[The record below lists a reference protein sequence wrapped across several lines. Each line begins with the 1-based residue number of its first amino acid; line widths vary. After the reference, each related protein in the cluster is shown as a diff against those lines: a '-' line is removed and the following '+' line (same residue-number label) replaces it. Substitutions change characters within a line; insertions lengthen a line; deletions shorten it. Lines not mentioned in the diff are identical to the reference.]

1 MATTQYR
8 RPIRYSETTMKEAAT
23 NLQRLKN
30 TFDNLK
36 FRQETAS
43 ENLADDADKI
53 ALLENLEQ
61 RFIEEMDDD
70 FNAANGITVVYELA
84 KWLNTYLDQP
94 KVSAAVLTQGEAL
107 FSQWLSIFGIL
118 FTAEELLDEEIEQLI
133 EERNQARSNRDFARS
148 DEIRDLLKEKGI
160 LLEDTPQGTRWRREA

>member
-1 MATTQYR
+1 MHNGYVTIGEDDEKMSKSLGNFITVHEMIQNVDPQVLRFFMATTQYR
-8 RPIRYSETTMKEAAT
+8 RPIRYSETTMKEATT

-53 ALLENLEQ
+53 TLLENLEQ

-94 KVSAAVLTQGEAL
+94 EVSAAVLAQEKLYSHNG
-107 FSQWLSIFGIL
+107 F
-118 FTAEELLDEEIEQLI
+118 
-133 EERNQARSNRDFARS
+133 RSSVFYLQQKNYWMKR
-148 DEIRDLLKEKGI
+148 LNN
-160 LLEDTPQGTRWRREA
+160 